1 MMKSK
6 SRNILVVLF
15 ACLVILTGLL
25 GTQFALAVSNTEN
38 FNIEAYTESDKLL
51 NTDGTLSSVT
61 IQDFATA
68 VKEAD
73 SGADLGD
80 ISKIIPKEILLDNDL
95 LDYQYN
101 GKEYGVF
108 VTHREVMDQNN
119 SPAGYVADVMVI
131 DFTYDDTRN
140 EYKLKIAP
148 IIQEAFRCSVDETG
162 KFIATRVTEPAGHN
176 PDWRKK
182 YYIVNPRYSAALQNE
197 NALNYGDIGYDKQKD
212 EGLIIQQARLNFQ
225 AAKKINGV
233 NFEPAT
239 TFLVKKTL
247 GLVAKAL
254 RLDDIYTVLNDV
266 HSLMNI
272 FENTFVD
279 ESQTFTFDNEK
290 NIFTEESK
298 EDQKADNSQESYSRS
313 VSLSI
318 EDLVLSAESD
328 CYGQFVIL
336 LNNTNQRSRLTRV
349 LDFDIVDQ
357 RGEYHNNTQDGNI
370 IPYHIVKVQTL
381 FDNAPLVAF
390 DSVLPEQSKMAY
402 LLPNGDHS
410 FNFIPLRT
418 GNYSLSSEE
427 QNIAIKVLDN
437 LEVIASGTGSVSVS
451 LTEGKTYIIQI
462 ADPAGGYFAVNLKF
476 DPTVLQKGV
485 QQTITLKPNGFAF
498 FQIADSFG
506 AFKFNITPSGSNV
519 NHNLALI
526 SIDESIV
533 YNETSGNCLSC
544 LLKQD
549 QSYFIRLHN
558 TSSQDQTYQIGYQDP
573 EVLYKD
579 QTVSAIGKDLLYAIT
594 AEFNGEYR
602 IKTNLGGAADIR
614 LYDSELNVIN
624 EKVQSIENVFEQFIK
639 GSENYYI
646 QVDSGATDVSLDMK
660 MEFIPPEIAM
670 QGGVVYHIAEYNVA
684 KFETPM
690 SGQYEF
696 LFDSGVAHEIYQ
708 ANGTLVSGSWL
719 DANTAYYLKINGN
732 GNDTSSVAV
741 SIQHVNISFDQLF
754 DVVLTNSVFNAYFE
768 APLSGNYI
776 LGTTGFKVFNAE
788 SLSEIDVMNDTTN
801 LKGKFDLVAGQG
813 YYIHFSTAKTGL
825 KIGFNA
831 SPFMVN
837 QLVRLHQDGIYSL
850 DFSLTTDYTIDIVSG
865 SAQINFYDHTLNKV
879 EKPIGTASTWTS
891 GVYYLEIH
899 VTSAPVRLQVLCS
912 GLPDNRALTEDF
924 NDHFLTLPQNASTE
938 YTFACAK
945 TGSYE
950 LHSNVPLQ
958 LTINN
963 LTSAGVPFNSYDAGT
978 KTPGNFGVT
987 VYKYRYTFNLNA
999 GNSYRFDLTSDVAT
1013 QAEIALFIPAAI
1025 QNVYYDNKNLNDL
1038 INLRYAG
1045 LGETYEVR
1053 FDMNSNATASGFSLE
1068 LTDNRAGVT
1077 LSKIDSRYHISVP
1090 QNASEGKSFTLRLIV
1105 CGQIASS
1112 YQFETKNPFEIEMSV
1127 NDQMLSWRLKDIFG
1141 AEVTNTDE
1149 YIVVLTIVDDESNQ
1163 TLVSSELK
1171 ESLYS
1176 LLELPCGGD
1185 MRISVNIQKGN
1196 FSIDSSIQVEQAT
1209 STLTNV
1215 ISGQKKVVYNV
1226 VNAGTTVNK
1235 TVNIDSVAQVVNI
1248 KGASGIQYSYVN
1260 FVIQS
1265 RSKPLTINLIDFSF
1279 KYNTNAF
1286 KFTGNSVVTIN
1297 IVGETR
1303 IEYYNTY
1310 ASSILNAIQI
1320 PNLVLKGE
1328 TMYVYGA
1335 NGQAGGTN
1343 MDGISGGSGIK
1354 ATSLEMGL
1362 DILYAC
1368 GGNGGN
1374 AGAASG
1380 NGARGRDGGNG
1391 GNAIAVTN
1399 LNILPNITKL
1409 YLRGGIAGNATAGV
1423 NGAPGV
1429 RNGSTCTAGG
1439 VGGNGGRG
1447 GDGGLACNQIIS
1459 SQSKYTLLSSPGANG
1474 GAGGNGGNGA
1484 RRESG
1489 GCDGGVPGSSGG
1501 RGGNGGY
1508 GGNGSYGGAGGRG
1521 GNGGVAGEDSNNS
1534 GGSGGTGGDG
1544 GRGFVSYGGRGG
1556 NGGTGGTGFSSGA
1569 YGGAGGAGGAGGQ
1582 GKTNGGAGGTGGNGG
1597 NGGSTSYGGNGGRG
1611 GNGAYGEINGGNGG
1625 AGGAGGNQVTY
1636 DSNGNKKFSSLY
1648 GGHGGNGGYGGNG
1661 GTGYGGNG
1669 GRGGNGGS
1677 GRNGGN
1683 GGDGGDST
1691 FGRGGNGGDGGHGGH
1706 GLNDPNLGGSLSN
1719 VRLENAEQ
1727 YEALEQHC
1735 EIGQQDVRY
1744 QKVAQDEVYTTYL
1757 AHAESN
1763 GLREY
1768 IEVKT
1773 LWEIDFES
1781 FLRELI
1787 A

>member
-1 MMKSK
+1 MKKNCIIISLI
-6 SRNILVVLF
+6 IL
-15 ACLVILTGLL
+15 I
-25 GTQFALAVSNTEN
+25 
-38 FNIEAYTESDKLL
+38 
-51 NTDGTLSSVT
+51 LSSLITIPVFADST
-61 IQDFATA
+61 PNDTEIDLSTIDIDNYTDSDTYLNGQGRIQDFPNLYESRASM
-68 VKEAD
+68 AD
-73 SGADLGD
+73 
-80 ISKIIPKEILLDNDL
+80 IEEIYQIIPKELFEHPGENNDAV
-95 LDYQYN
+95 YQYS
-101 GKEYGVF
+101 GKEYGF
-108 VTHREVMDQNN
+108 FLKHRITTGADARRKV
-119 SPAGYVADVMVI
+119 VDVMLF
-131 DFTYDDTRN
+131 DYSLTDNRN
-140 EYKLKIAP
+140 ELCQRVDYIFSNSFCLLKNDQEIERILKYKRNFGTDPQAY
-148 IIQEAFRCSVDETG
+148 FD
-162 KFIATRVTEPAGHN
+162 
-176 PDWRKK
+176 
-182 YYIVNPRYSAALQNE
+182 YYITNPSFAAVLLNE
-197 NALNYGDIGYDKQKD
+197 NSLNYNEKTEFGNYSKKEDK
-212 EGLIIQQARLNFQ
+212 GLIIQQARIEYKGVQIRQGVDLTESVKFLI
-225 AAKKINGV
+225 KKGLGVAIEALGIKDIV
-233 NFEPAT
+233 NF
-239 TFLVKKTL
+239 VKDVGEIL
-247 GLVAKAL
+247 GVI
-254 RLDDIYTVLNDV
+254 D
-266 HSLMNI
+266 
-272 FENTFVD
+272 NTFV
-279 ESQTFTFDNEK
+279 NEEVEFSCDMGE
-290 NIFTEESK
+290 NIATNLSRD
-298 EDQKADNSQESYSRS
+298 DQANDDSINSYSRTA
-313 VSLSI
+313 VAQPKDDI
-318 EDLVLSAESD
+318 VLTVGSYAEMT
-328 CYGQFVIL
+328 VL
-336 LNNTNQRSRLTRV
+336 LNDTNYRSRLFQTFNFGV
-349 LDFDIVDQ
+349 IQ
-357 RGEYHNNTQDGNI
+357 KHRGNITEYQDGDK
-370 IPYHIVKVQTL
+370 PYFATVSNTL
-381 FDNAPLVAF
+381 FDDAPLVAF
-390 DSVLPEQSKMAY
+390 DSVLPEQSRMAY
-402 LLPNGDHS
+402 LLPNGDQS
-410 FNFIPLRT
+410 FNFIPLHT

-427 QNIAIKVLDN
+427 QNASIKVLDN

-462 ADPAGGYFAVNLKF
+462 AEPAGGYFAVNLKF

-485 QQTITLKPNGFAF
+485 QQTITLKPNDFAF

-506 AFKFNITPSGSNV
+506 AFKLNLTPSGSNV
-519 NHNLALI
+519 NHNLALV
-526 SIDESIV
+526 SIEESIV

-573 EVLYKD
+573 EILYKD
-579 QTVSAIGKDLLYAIT
+579 QTISAIGKDLLYAIT

-602 IKTNLGGAADIR
+602 IKTNLGGVADIR

-624 EKVQSIENVFEQFIK
+624 EKVQSIENAFEQFIK

-719 DANTAYYLKINGN
+719 DANTPYYLKINGN

-741 SIQHVNISFDQLF
+741 SIRHVNISFDQLF

-813 YYIHFSTAKTGL
+813 YYIHFSTAKPGL
-825 KIGFNA
+825 KIGFDA

-865 SAQINFYDHTLNKV
+865 SAQINFYDYALNKV

-912 GLPDNRALTEDF
+912 GLPDNRVLSEDF
-924 NDHFLTLPQNASTE
+924 NDQFLTLPQNAITE

-1149 YIVVLTIVDDESNQ
+1149 YIVVLTIVDDASNQ

-1171 ESLYS
+1171 KSLYS

-1209 STLTNV
+1209 ATLTNV

-1391 GNAIAVTN
+1391 GNAIAVTK

-1611 GNGAYGEINGGNGG
+1611 GNGGYGEINGGNGG

-1706 GLNDPNLGGSLSN
+1706 GLNDPNLGGSLIRS
-1719 VRLENAEQ
+1719 V
-1727 YEALEQHC
+1727 
-1735 EIGQQDVRY
+1735 
-1744 QKVAQDEVYTTYL
+1744 
-1757 AHAESN
+1757 
-1763 GLREY
+1763 
-1768 IEVKT
+1768 
-1773 LWEIDFES
+1773 
-1781 FLRELI
+1781 
-1787 A
+1787 